1 MSANIFGDRL
11 LLRREPAWHNVG
23 EVFDAAEKLTATEA
37 AKRARVDFPIEKW
50 PLQAIDPVTGKD
62 LATNQYAVVRGP
74 MDLGPTEIGLRIWN
88 QLQPSGAYVA
98 CNIENRVQP
107 PCTSHQQW
115 HSLGRPCI
123 FFFDK

>member
-23 EVFDAAEKLTATEA
+23 EVFDVSEQLTATEA

-62 LATNQYAVVRGP
+62 LATNQYAVGRGP
-74 MDLGPTEIGLRIWN
+74 MDNESELQILGTVGEKWTPIQALDIASKLDPLSQKYPVETV
-88 QLQPSGAYVA
+88 GA
-98 CNIENRVQP
+98 
-107 PCTSHQQW
+107 
-115 HSLGRPCI
+115 LG
-123 FFFDK
+123 